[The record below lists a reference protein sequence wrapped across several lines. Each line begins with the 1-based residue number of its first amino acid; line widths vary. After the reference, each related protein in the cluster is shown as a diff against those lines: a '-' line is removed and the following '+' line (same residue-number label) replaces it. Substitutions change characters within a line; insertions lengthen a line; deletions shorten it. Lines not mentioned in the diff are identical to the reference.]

1 MIEITYQ
8 MSWAGSEMSTHA
20 QVFETEGDMNTFV
33 TGLIERQSEDQSF
46 RWRMT
51 AIKEVTSDSKEATP
65 NE

>member
-8 MSWAGSEMSTHA
+8 MSWAGNEMSTHS
-20 QVFETEGDMNTFV
+20 QVFESEGDMSAFV
-33 TGLIERQSEDQSF
+33 TGLIERQSEDQDF

-51 AIKEVTSDSKEATP
+51 AIKEVTNDSKEATS